1 MVPTIDTLKYKH
13 ILELMLEI
21 RKPILLTGDS
31 GVGKTSLASP
41 FLSSKR
47 ESNIVTIF
55 LNFSAKTKPK
65 ETQLAI

>member
-1 MVPTIDTLKYKH
+1 
-13 ILELMLEI
+13 MLEI